1 MKTTIKFISSGIF
14 AFILVSLVSFNFIDL
29 NKFKALNPKDSIPDS
44 LDVTKQFL
52 EINND
57 RNGKIS
63 DQFKTGHVVINNL
76 NIEAKHTE
84 LGYEV
89 QLSTTNVPSPVIY
102 KGKVFVS
109 GGFGSKQYYAF
120 EAKTGKKI
128 WSVDLDDDGPS
139 SAAIVDDI
147 IVFNTESCTIFACKA
162 ETGEQIWSY
171 WLGDPLM
178 SMPTIA
184 NGIVFTSYPAG
195 YTQNNVDEIEQQQL
209 NNSLNT
215 NQSSNQVKDI
225 QKIKL
230 PILNSHVLIAI
241 ELKTGKILWQKRI
254 DGDVMSA
261 PVAVHEDLYVSTFSG
276 TLFKFKQK
284 TGEILSAKSIRATS
298 APVIYND
305 QIFVSQR
312 SDMVGEDVQEAI
324 VNYGSNDI
332 VKTNEYNKKS
342 APYLDKNIQE
352 KSKLKEMSTAND
364 AGNGFSGGAPVSS
377 GYLMANDVV
386 GQSNVSSLQSFQ
398 GSRTLN
404 HKGRNYNTMGDE
416 LICTDPITGKES
428 WKIKIQG
435 DLHAEGGFI
444 GTPPILAGNKIIIAS
459 FNGEITIND
468 PTTGKLIKSYKIN
481 DNIRYQPVVE
491 DGWIYT
497 TTTSG
502 KMIAINTQEI
512 SLTGWP
518 MWGANPART
527 NLAK

>member
-1 MKTTIKFISSGIF
+1 M
-14 AFILVSLVSFNFIDL
+14 
-29 NKFKALNPKDSIPDS
+29 KFKTSGG
-44 LDVTKQFL
+44 QYH
-52 EINND
+52 
-57 RNGKIS
+57 RNGG
-63 DQFKTGHVVINNL
+63 QYHR
-76 NIEAKHTE
+76 NI
-84 LGYEV
+84 
-89 QLSTTNVPSPVIY
+89 QLSTTNIPSPVVY

-109 GGFGSKQYYAF
+109 GGFGSKQYFAF
-120 EAKTGKKI
+120 DAKSGKKI

-139 SAAIVDDI
+139 SAAIVEDI

-184 NGIVFTSYPAG
+184 NGIVFTAYPASFG
-195 YTQNNVDEIEQQQL
+195 SYNGNEFQEQQI
-209 NNSLNT
+209 NNGIDI
-215 NQSSNQVKDI
+215 NQISNKSINNQEKKYSPKV
-225 QKIKL
+225 
-230 PILNSHVLIAI
+230 SHVLIAI
-241 ELKTGKILWQKRI
+241 ELHTGKILWQKRI

-261 PVAVHEDLYVSTFSG
+261 PIAVKEDLYVSTFSG

-284 TGEILSAKSIRATS
+284 TDEILSAKSIRTTS
-298 APVIYND
+298 ALVIYND
-305 QIFVSQR
+305 QIFVSHR
-312 SDMVGEDVQEAI
+312 SDKLGEEVQESI
-324 VNYGSNDI
+324 VNYGSHDI
-332 VKTNEYNKKS
+332 AKTNEYNKKR

-352 KSKLKEMSTAND
+352 KSKLKEMSMEND
-364 AGNGFSGGAPVSS
+364 AGNGFFGGAPVSS

-404 HKGRNYNTMGDE
+404 HQGRNYNTMGDE